1 MQLLLDT
8 HVFLWWLEDASDLSG
23 RARRA
28 IADPRNE
35 CWLSLASCWEMA
47 IKTSLGKLELGS
59 PIARFIAEQLSANGF
74 RALEI
79 DLDDIAHV
87 ASLPFHHRDPFDRLL
102 VAQALGR
109 GLRIV
114 SADRIFSKY
123 GVKLVW

>member
-8 HVFLWWLEDASDLSG
+8 HAFLWWVEDASDLSG

-28 IADPRNE
+28 IADPRHE

-47 IKTSLGKLELGS
+47 IKMSLGRLELGS
-59 PIARFIAEQLSANGF
+59 SIERFIAEHLSANGF

-79 DLDDIAHV
+79 DLDDIAQV

-109 GLRIV
+109 DLRIV